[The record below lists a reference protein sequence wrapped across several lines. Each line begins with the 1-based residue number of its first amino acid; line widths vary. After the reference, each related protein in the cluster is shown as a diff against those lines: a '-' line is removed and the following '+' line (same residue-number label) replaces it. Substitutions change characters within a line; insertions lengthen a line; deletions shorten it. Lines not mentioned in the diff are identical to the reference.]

1 MPVWASPQGIAEK
14 HQKAWLKVICCNLP
28 DASLRVYAI
37 RLSFRPD
44 APYFMPDA
52 ARAPYP
58 AYRLTQLTSY
68 AR

>member
-1 MPVWASPQGIAEK
+1 M
-14 HQKAWLKVICCNLP
+14 P
-28 DASLRVYAI
+28 DAGLRVYAI
-37 RLSFRPD
+37 WLSSRPD